1 MNGVISGKRGVNRSG
16 TMGPSQKSAFNPL
29 PRAIAIDKKWK
40 KVDVGSRET
49 IQERTLCNCN
59 LGGVLIR
66 RNG

>member
-40 KVDVGSRET
+40 KVDVGDHVKQYKSALYVIVIWEA
-49 IQERTLCNCN
+49 C
-59 LGGVLIR
+59 
-66 RNG
+66 